1 MVKLLACS
9 FMLSSPGLVCNRQC
23 SLVSATSGSTG
34 CLQKGWS
41 CPHRCG
47 AGVSLALALIFTWSS
62 GRLGLGVKWAAKAAF
77 CWVRSTVGWGDKGD
91 GVGMSSWEAV
101 VAIC

>member
-23 SLVSATSGSTG
+23 SLVSATLGSTG

-41 CPHRCG
+41 CPHCWA

-62 GRLGLGVKWAAKAAF
+62 GGLGLGVKWAAKAAF
-77 CWVRSTVGWGDKGD
+77 CWVRPTAGCGDKRE
-91 GVGMSSWEAV
+91 GVGVSSWEAV
-101 VAIC
+101 VAFC